1 MKGISPL
8 IATII
13 LIALTIAIA
22 GVLGLWAASYVS
34 TRTQEVNK
42 TAELIDCQLANFE
55 IISCKKENNKIK
67 MILFNDRRMDLNGFR
82 VTFMKQDEN
91 GNIVEINAT
100 EVPIK
105 LKAAGYE
112 TLETNV
118 LLSDYSKI
126 EVRSL
131 QCPNVFK
138 EKSSS
143 EC

>member
-34 TRTQEVNK
+34 TKTQEVNK
-42 TAELIDCQLANFE
+42 TAELINCQLANFE
-55 IISCKKENNKIK
+55 IISCRKENNKIK
-67 MILFNDRRMDLNGFR
+67 MILFNDKRIDLNGFR
-82 VTFMKQDEN
+82 VTFIKQDEN
-91 GNIVEINAT
+91 GNIAEIASI
-100 EVPIK
+100 EIPIK
-105 LKAAGYE
+105 LGAAGYE
-112 TLETNV
+112 TLETNI
-118 LLSDYSKI
+118 LLTSYSKI

-131 QCPNVFK
+131 QCPNLFK